1 MAAPADEQP
10 EPRVLSEEQLD
21 AATRLATR
29 EHYCRCWLANSLA
42 AYSALPLSCSF
53 AERRGLSL
61 EIQRCCL
68 EYHEILGE
76 LLSLEACISEE
87 HDGAPEI
94 TWAR

>member
-10 EPRVLSEEQLD
+10 EPGVLSAEQLE
-21 AATRLATR
+21 ATIHLATR
-29 EHYCRCWLANSLA
+29 EHHRRCWLANSLA

-76 LLSLEACISEE
+76 LLSLEVCISEE

-94 TWAR
+94 TGAR